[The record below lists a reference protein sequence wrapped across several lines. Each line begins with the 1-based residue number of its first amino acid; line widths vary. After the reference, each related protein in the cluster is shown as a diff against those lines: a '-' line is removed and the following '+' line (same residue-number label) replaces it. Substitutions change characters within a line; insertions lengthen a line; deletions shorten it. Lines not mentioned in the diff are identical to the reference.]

1 MPRVW
6 SVVNGAYL
14 FTDKNGNAVVADKSE
29 KVGKH
34 TMFYNFKNT
43 NNTEKLQIAKLTL
56 DSQDDSTSKM
66 VSYGDTISFKN
77 NYLNN
82 WNSESAYLDHYVIKN
97 GSSEKEIPASG
108 YITLDTN
115 FLTNYRNYINLD
127 GGVAQLNISPVYKP
141 KTAFVQIKNN
151 DEGSVVG
158 SENGNFDF
166 DDFL

>member
-1 MPRVW
+1 
-6 SVVNGAYL
+6 
-14 FTDKNGNAVVADKSE
+14 
-29 KVGKH
+29 
-34 TMFYNFKNT
+34 
-43 NNTEKLQIAKLTL
+43 
-56 DSQDDSTSKM
+56 M

-97 GSSEKEIPASG
+97 GSSEKEISASG